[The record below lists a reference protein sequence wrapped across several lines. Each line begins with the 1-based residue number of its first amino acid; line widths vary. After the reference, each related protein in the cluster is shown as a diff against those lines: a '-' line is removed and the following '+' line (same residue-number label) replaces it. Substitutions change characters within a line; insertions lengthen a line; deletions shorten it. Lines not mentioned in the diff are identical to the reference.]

1 MKKQQSGFTLV
12 ELVVVIVV
20 LGLLAATALPKY
32 INITSD
38 ARRSSVEGVA
48 GGLRAAAAL
57 GQAQY
62 VVNGNATATTISMG
76 AATVTVLQ
84 ETTNVGNGGRPAA
97 SLAGI
102 QTAMPDPSGFVVDLS
117 VAGSVTYY
125 PNTYPTLVAANAVSC
140 TAVYTPTAA
149 NDPVATSTAVPD
161 RC

>member
-32 INITSD
+32 INITND

-62 VVNGNATATTISMG
+62 VVNGDATATTISMG
-76 AATVTVLQ
+76 ASTVTVLQ
-84 ETTNVGNGGRPAA
+84 ESTNLGNGGRPAA
-97 SLAGI
+97 SAVGI
-102 QTAMPDPSGFVVDLS
+102 QTAMPDPSGFIVDLT

-125 PNTYPTLVAANAVSC
+125 PNSYLTLAAANARNC

-149 NDPVATSTAVPD
+149 NDPVATSTTIPD